1 MKRWWM
7 AAALLI
13 PSVPAT
19 PGAEAGLM
27 SHEVDYTHGDTEL
40 RGYLAYDDS
49 LESPRPG
56 VLVVH
61 EWWGLND
68 HARRQ
73 ADEIARL
80 GYVAFAVD
88 MYGKGVVTT
97 DAAEA
102 GRLAGRLYGKPLLR
116 ERVRAGFDVLA
127 RHPRVDARRIGAIG
141 FCFGGTTVLE
151 LAYSGAPVA
160 AVVSFHGG
168 LTAPGPQDLDRI
180 RASILVLHGAED
192 PLVKPEQI
200 ETFLE
205 GVRKAGADWT
215 MVWFGGAVHSFT
227 NPEAGKT
234 GIPGVAYDKRADVRS
249 RRMMEIFFEE
259 RLRQASGG
267 KDPIPAGESRGRFID
282 PIPRATGG

>member
-1 MKRWWM
+1 MKRICM
-7 AAALLI
+7 VTALLL
-13 PSVPAT
+13 PSFL
-19 PGAEAGLM
+19 GAEAGLT
-27 SHEVDYTHGDTEL
+27 SRDLDYTHGDTEL
-40 RGYLAYDDS
+40 RGYLVYDDS
-49 LESPRPG
+49 LDGPRPG

-73 ADEIARL
+73 ADEIAKL

-97 DAAEA
+97 DATEA
-102 GRLAGRLYGKPLLR
+102 AQLAGRLYGKPLMR
-116 ERVRAGFDVLA
+116 ERVRAGLDVLA
-127 RHPRVDARRIGAIG
+127 RDPRVDPRRIGAIG

-151 LAYSGAPVA
+151 LAYSGAPVTG
-160 AVVSFHGG
+160 VVSFHGG
-168 LTAPGPQDLDRI
+168 LVAPKPEDLDRI
-180 RASILVLHGAED
+180 QASILVLHGADD

-200 ETFLE
+200 EAFQE

-215 MVWFGGAVHSFT
+215 MIWFGGAVHSFT

-234 GIPGVAYDKRADVRS
+234 GLAGVAYDKRADARS

-259 RLRQASGG
+259 RLR
-267 KDPIPAGESRGRFID
+267 
-282 PIPRATGG
+282 